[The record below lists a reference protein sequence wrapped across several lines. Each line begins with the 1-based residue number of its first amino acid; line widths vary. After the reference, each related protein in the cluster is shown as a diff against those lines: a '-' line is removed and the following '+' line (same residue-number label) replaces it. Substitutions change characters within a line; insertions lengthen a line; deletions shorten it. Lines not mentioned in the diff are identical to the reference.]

1 MHTIVIEQELSAIK
15 AKSMYRSLHALES
28 CGGKMMLNGKIFF
41 NFSSND
47 YLNLAA
53 DERVKR
59 SGSDAIFHWGCGSTG
74 SRLMSGNLKIHEAFE
89 EKIAAMIG
97 GESAL
102 VFGSGFL
109 TNLGVLTT
117 LAGPKDRIFFDRLVH
132 ASLIDGIKLSGAKFH
147 RYRHNDIGHL
157 EELLQKYHKKD
168 TLSLIVVD
176 SVFSMDG
183 DKASLKELST
193 LSHQYGARL
202 IVDEAHAIGV
212 FGEHGGGLCRQKNVK
227 PDLISGT
234 LSKAFGGYGG
244 FAVCGNAL
252 RELLVNKARSFI
264 YSTALPPASMAGGI
278 SAIEIIQSEKTL
290 GMQLLQRAEYFH
302 ALLTDKGFKTSK
314 FQSQIIPV
322 HIGDNRKTVDFA
334 DALYKEG
341 LYVRAIRP
349 PTVPPGTERLRLSVT
364 LAHAVSDLKETAN
377 KMAAIAKK
385 LEIL

>member
-1 MHTIVIEQELSAIK
+1 MV
-15 AKSMYRSLHALES
+15 
-28 CGGKMMLNGKIFF
+28 LNGKFF
-41 NFSSND
+41 LNFSSND

-53 DERVKR
+53 DERIKR
-59 SGSDAIFHWGCGSTG
+59 SSSEAIFKWGCGSTG

-89 EKIAAMIG
+89 EKIAAMVG

-132 ASLIDGIKLSGAKFH
+132 ASLIDGIRLSGAKFH
-147 RYRHNDIGHL
+147 RYRHNDMGHL
-157 EELLQKYHKKD
+157 EELLQKHHKKD
-168 TLSLIVVD
+168 TNSLIIAD

-183 DKASLKELST
+183 DKASLGELSV
-193 LSHQYGARL
+193 LSHRYGARL

-212 FGEHGGGLCRQKNVK
+212 FGKHGGGLCSQEEVK
-227 PDLISGT
+227 PDMITGT
-234 LSKAFGGYGG
+234 LSKALGGYGG
-244 FAVCGNAL
+244 FAVCCNAM

-290 GMQLLQRAEYFH
+290 GMQLLQKAEYFH
-302 ALLTDKGFKTSK
+302 SLLTEMGFKTSK

-322 HIGDNRKTVDFA
+322 HIGDNRGAVDFA
-334 DALYKEG
+334 DALFEECLFVK
-341 LYVRAIRP
+341 AIRP
-349 PTVPPGTERLRLSVT
+349 PTVPPGTARLRLSVT
-364 LAHAVSDLKETAN
+364 LAHSENDLKETAN
-377 KMAAIAKK
+377 KMAATAKK
-385 LEIL
+385 LAIL